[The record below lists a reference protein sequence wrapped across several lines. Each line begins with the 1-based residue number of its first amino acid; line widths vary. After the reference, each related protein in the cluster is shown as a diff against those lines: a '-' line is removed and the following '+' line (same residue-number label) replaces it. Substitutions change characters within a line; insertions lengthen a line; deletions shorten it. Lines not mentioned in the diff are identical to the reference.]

1 MTIRRKV
8 SAIVAVVLLGLVAAI
23 FLTARLLLIDRF
35 AQLEQREV
43 SLNVERAVNALS
55 DDLAALTRSIEDY
68 ASWDRTYEFVV
79 TRDPKYVNLEM
90 GNTTLAGL
98 GVSFIGIF
106 DAFGRL
112 VFTKTIDVARKIEIA
127 VPAGLMEQLSLS
139 GPLLR
144 RPGDEKD
151 VAGILLLPQGPMR
164 IGAAPILTGEK
175 KGPMRGTVVMGQWLD
190 ETQIGSLAQRTRL
203 NLSLQRV
210 GHPKHGHSGA
220 VDAELAHGAKT
231 LVRPEGPDLV
241 AGYSLLRDLNGV
253 PILVLRVRMPRT
265 IYAEG
270 RVTLVYLI
278 MAIVAAGVVFGA
290 VTNLLLHRLVLSRLE
305 RLTRSVADIG
315 VGQHFSARVE
325 LPGSD
330 ELSML
335 ANSINGTLGSL
346 EQAEEALVRTNAGL
360 EERIRERTAENV
372 ENIIRSM
379 DEALI
384 VTDTKLHIRRVNP
397 RTLSLLGYLE
407 EQLIGQPAARIMAD
421 LDGSGQTTGVER
433 TFLTRSG
440 QTIPVLFSSAELRNS
455 EGLLEGYVWIGQDV
469 TELKRVQEEVVR
481 ACHAAEQA
489 NRAKSTFLANMSH
502 ELRTPLNAIIGY
514 SQLLQEDCG
523 LAPSELFRPDLKK
536 IERSGYMLLGIVND
550 VLDLS
555 KIEAGRME
563 LHMEIFS
570 VPDVL
575 HDVRTTVQH
584 LANQRGNRV
593 EVTCGEGVR
602 EGYGDVA
609 KFRQS
614 LLNLVNN
621 ACKFT
626 ENGMVAISAQTV
638 REDRGA
644 LLEVQVADSGIGI
657 PEEDLGKLFL
667 PFSQIDASPTRRYG
681 GTGLGLA
688 ISRKFCQMMG
698 GDITVES
705 ELGRGS
711 RFSLRIPAMDV
722 GGPPEV

>member
-1 MTIRRKV
+1 
-8 SAIVAVVLLGLVAAI
+8 
-23 FLTARLLLIDRF
+23 
-35 AQLEQREV
+35 
-43 SLNVERAVNALS
+43 
-55 DDLAALTRSIEDY
+55 
-68 ASWDRTYEFVV
+68 
-79 TRDPKYVNLEM
+79 
-90 GNTTLAGL
+90 
-98 GVSFIGIF
+98 
-106 DAFGRL
+106 
-112 VFTKTIDVARKIEIA
+112 
-127 VPAGLMEQLSLS
+127 
-139 GPLLR
+139 
-144 RPGDEKD
+144 
-151 VAGILLLPQGPMR
+151 MR

-231 LVRPEGPDLV
+231 VVRPEGPDLV

>member
-1 MTIRRKV
+1 
-8 SAIVAVVLLGLVAAI
+8 
-23 FLTARLLLIDRF
+23 
-35 AQLEQREV
+35 
-43 SLNVERAVNALS
+43 
-55 DDLAALTRSIEDY
+55 
-68 ASWDRTYEFVV
+68 
-79 TRDPKYVNLEM
+79 
-90 GNTTLAGL
+90 
-98 GVSFIGIF
+98 
-106 DAFGRL
+106 
-112 VFTKTIDVARKIEIA
+112 
-127 VPAGLMEQLSLS
+127 
-139 GPLLR
+139 
-144 RPGDEKD
+144 
-151 VAGILLLPQGPMR
+151 
-164 IGAAPILTGEK
+164 
-175 KGPMRGTVVMGQWLD
+175 
-190 ETQIGSLAQRTRL
+190 
-203 NLSLQRV
+203 
-210 GHPKHGHSGA
+210 
-220 VDAELAHGAKT
+220 
-231 LVRPEGPDLV
+231 
-241 AGYSLLRDLNGV
+241 
-253 PILVLRVRMPRT
+253 LRVRMPRT

-397 RTLSLLGYLE
+397 RTLSLLGYFE

>member
-1 MTIRRKV
+1 
-8 SAIVAVVLLGLVAAI
+8 
-23 FLTARLLLIDRF
+23 
-35 AQLEQREV
+35 
-43 SLNVERAVNALS
+43 
-55 DDLAALTRSIEDY
+55 
-68 ASWDRTYEFVV
+68 
-79 TRDPKYVNLEM
+79 
-90 GNTTLAGL
+90 
-98 GVSFIGIF
+98 
-106 DAFGRL
+106 
-112 VFTKTIDVARKIEIA
+112 
-127 VPAGLMEQLSLS
+127 
-139 GPLLR
+139 
-144 RPGDEKD
+144 
-151 VAGILLLPQGPMR
+151 MR

-175 KGPMRGTVVMGQWLD
+175 KGPKRGTVVMGQWLD

-231 LVRPEGPDLV
+231 VVRPEGPDLV